1 MRVIFVGM
9 VLVACWGDGSA
20 RGDDSITVQMRV
32 EGIVPKPDDPLVKP
46 LTTDTNPLPKIY
58 INGQFGGGEFCVVVT
73 KDKARAVVWMN
84 FGGDKKL
91 KEQAAKLAGQRV
103 VVECKGEYSLS
114 AGKRDVQHRLVW
126 YKEDVAYSH
135 LSLTVTK
142 IEAAK

>member
-1 MRVIFVGM
+1 MRVLFILFLVG
-9 VLVACWGDGSA
+9 VVCWGASA
-20 RGDDSITVQMRV
+20 RADDGIAVQMRV
-32 EGIVPKPDDPLVKP
+32 EGTIPKPDDPIVKP
-46 LTTDTNPLPKIY
+46 FTTDTNPLPKTY
-58 INGQFGGGEFCVVVT
+58 INGQFGGDEFCVVVT

-103 VVECKGEYSLS
+103 VVECKGEYSLT
-114 AGKRDVQHRLVW
+114 AGKRDVQIRLVW